1 MPKGVCHQY
10 TEEQKTFLKDH
21 AFLPRKELTE
31 QFNSRFGLE
40 QTQKAISAYC
50 KRYGWLTGRT
60 GCFEKGELPWNTGT
74 KGVCKPNTG
83 SFQSGQVPHNKK
95 PIGHERICS
104 KDGYILIN
112 VAEQN
117 PYTGAKTRYRPKH
130 YVIWEQEHGPVPKG
144 MILRFIDGDK
154 LNCKLSNLECVSQ
167 SVNLRMNQNRVND
180 LPSELKETGRLVSKL
195 EVATFE
201 INKRIN

>member
-10 TEEQKTFLKDH
+10 TEDQKKFLKDNSL
-21 AFLPRKELTE
+21 LPRKELTE
-31 QFNSRFGLE
+31 QFNSTFGLE
-40 QTQKAISAYC
+40 QSQKAIAAYC
-50 KRYGWLTGRT
+50 KRHGWLTGRN

-74 KGVCKPNTG
+74 KGLCKPNSG

-95 PIGHERICS
+95 PVGHERICS
-104 KDGYILIN
+104 KDGYILVN
-112 VAEQN
+112 VAERN
-117 PYTGAKTRYRPKH
+117 PYTGADTRYRPKH
-130 YVIWEQEHGPVPKG
+130 YVIWEKENGEVPKG

-180 LPSELKETGRLVSKL
+180 LPSELKETGRLLSKL

-201 INKRIN
+201 ASNRIN